1 MSYQIQL
8 EMPVNGQDTANYIG
22 HLWNKNGQIQIVLS
36 FAEKLDF
43 ECLKRAVRLT
53 IDAEP
58 VLGCEFVIIDNKP
71 IWRRCKDLDQIAWC
85 KLIETEKPDDTLHI
99 ILCKPFE
106 EEKYQLEVYLLR
118 SAKNEILCI
127 KINHSCSDGGG
138 AKDYLHLLKETYTQ
152 LTKDANFYPKI
163 NHNLDR
169 STRQIFKNLGII
181 NPASLINLHLAAL
194 KPTWAFP
201 YRKSDVRNFNYLI
214 LPLTRSETN
223 QLFLYAKEKKVTLN
237 DLILSA
243 YYRALFTIIDP
254 AFDQPMEICVTMDL
268 RSYLEEGRA
277 AAICNLSGVL
287 NHRIFRVK
295 ENSEATLSRVADGM
309 KVLKK
314 DNPGLH
320 SAALMEMLSGMDFKT
335 ATASIKN
342 AWDESV
348 HSGKSTINLSNFGI
362 ISSELLQFG
371 EIAAEDAYMVTPV
384 FKAPSF
390 MLGASTYQSKLT
402 FTVGF
407 CEPEVREEDVRQLL
421 SDLKKELIIN
431 SNYPLLDLPL
441 HSGYS
446 E

>member
-1 MSYQIQL
+1 MSHQIQL
-8 EMPVNGQDTANYIG
+8 EMPVNGQDKANYIG
-22 HLWNKNGQIQIVLS
+22 HLWNKNGQIQMVLS
-36 FAEKLDF
+36 FAERLDF

-58 VLGCEFVIIDNKP
+58 ILGCEFVINDNKP
-71 IWRRCKDLDQIAWC
+71 IWRRYKDLDRIAWC
-85 KLIETEKPDDTLHI
+85 KLIETEEPDDMLHI

-106 EEKYQLEVYLLR
+106 VEKYQLEVYLLR
-118 SAKNEILCI
+118 SAKNDLLCI

-152 LTKDANFYPKI
+152 LTKDANYYPKI
-163 NHNLDR
+163 NHNLNR
-169 STRQIFKNLGII
+169 STRQIFQNLGVI
-181 NPASLINLHLAAL
+181 NPATLINPHLAEL

-201 YRKSDVRNFNYLI
+201 YRKSDVKNFNYLI
-214 LPLTRSETN
+214 LHLTSSETN
-223 QLFLYAKEKKVTLN
+223 QLFLYAKEKKVTIN

-268 RSYLEEGRA
+268 RSYLEGGR

-287 NHRIFRVK
+287 NHRIFRKK

-309 KVLKK
+309 KELKEDK
-314 DNPGLH
+314 PGLH
-320 SAALMEMLSGMDFKT
+320 SAALIEMLSGMDFKA

-362 ISSELLQFG
+362 ISSEPLYFG
-371 EIAAEDAYMVTPV
+371 EIPAEAAYMVTPV

-407 CEPEVREEDVRQLL
+407 CEPEVREEDVKQFL
-421 SDLKKELIIN
+421 SDLKKELH
-431 SNYPLLDLPL
+431 SYYPTTGDPCLLFRN
-441 HSGYS
+441 
-446 E
+446 

>member
-1 MSYQIQL
+1 MSHQIQL
-8 EMPVNGQDTANYIG
+8 DMPVNGQDMANYIG
-22 HLWNKNGQIQIVLS
+22 HLWNKNGQIQMVLS
-36 FAEKLDF
+36 FAERLDF
-43 ECLKRAVRLT
+43 ECLKKAVRLT
-53 IDAEP
+53 MDAEP
-58 VLGCEFVIIDNKP
+58 ILGCEFVISDNKP
-71 IWRRCKDLDQIAWC
+71 IWRRYKDLDQIAWC
-85 KLIETEKPDDTLHI
+85 KLIETEEPDDMLHN

-106 EEKYQLEVYLLR
+106 VEKYQLEVYLLR
-118 SAKNEILCI
+118 SAKKDLLCM

-152 LTKDANFYPKI
+152 LTKDENFYSNI
-163 NHNLDR
+163 NHNLNR
-169 STRQIFKNLGII
+169 STRQIFNNLGVI
-181 NPASLINLHLAAL
+181 NPAALINPHLAEL

-201 YRKSDVRNFNYLI
+201 YRKSDVENFNYLI
-214 LPLTRSETN
+214 LHLTSSETN
-223 QLFLYAKEKKVTLN
+223 QLVLYAKEKKVTLN

-254 AFDQPMEICVTMDL
+254 AFDQPMEICITMDL
-268 RSYLEEGRA
+268 RSYLEGGR

-287 NHRIFRVK
+287 NHRIFRKK

-309 KVLKK
+309 KEMKK

-362 ISSELLQFG
+362 ISSELLRFG

-407 CEPEVREEDVRQLL
+407 CEPEVREEDVKQLL

-431 SNYPLLDLPL
+431 SNYPLLELPL
-441 HSGYS
+441 HSRYS